1 MQRRDFLTLPLV
13 TVLPATASV
22 VPRTIA
28 VSFNAVEEIVKT
40 IAPDMTVVTL
50 IPDKT
55 EPHDFTPTLKTLK
68 ALKGAALFVTAG
80 NGMEPWAEKAA
91 AAAGVEHQ
99 WLRAAEGFGSN
110 AEPHAWLAPAGAR
123 FMAKRIADTL
133 SKANPSKADIY
144 CAQFETFDW
153 VLRVLEDTYG
163 DLFAKAPRKTIVTGH
178 AAFGALCAQFGLEQ
192 KSVEDVFAH
201 GEPTVKKLANLAR
214 WCRENG
220 VHTVFSESMVSPAV
234 SETLAKEAGAKVVP
248 IFTMESS
255 ENGYPF
261 LSRLEANLKKIA
273 DALND

>member
-1 MQRRDFLTLPLV
+1 MQRRDFLILPL
-13 TVLPATASV
+13 LPVWSATASV

-28 VSFNAVEEIVKT
+28 VSFNAVEEIVKA

-55 EPHDFTPTLKTLK
+55 EPHDFTPTIKTLK
-68 ALKGAALFVTAG
+68 VLKGTALFVTAG

-99 WLRAAEGFGSN
+99 WLRAAEGFGSS

-133 SKANPSKADIY
+133 SKANSPKAGLY
-144 CAQFETFDW
+144 RAQFETFSG
-153 VLRVLEDTYG
+153 VLSVLEDTYG
-163 DLFAKAPRKTIVTGH
+163 KLFATAPRKTIVTGH
-178 AAFGALCAQFGLEQ
+178 AAFGALCAQFGLYQ

-201 GEPTVKKLANLAR
+201 GEPTVKKLAELAH
-214 WCRENG
+214 WCRENR
-220 VHTVFSESMVSPAV
+220 VHTIFSESMVSPAV

-255 ENGYPF
+255 ENGDPF
-261 LSRLEANLKKIA
+261 LSRLETNLKRIA

>member
-1 MQRRDFLTLPLV
+1 MLRREFLTLPLCAV
-13 TVLPATASV
+13 FPATASV

-68 ALKGAALFVTAG
+68 TLKEAALFVTAG
-80 NGMEPWAEKAA
+80 NGMEPWAQKAA
-91 AAAGVEHQ
+91 AAAGVEQQ
-99 WLRAAEGFGSN
+99 WLRAAEGFGS
-110 AEPHAWLAPAGAR
+110 AGEPHAWLAPAGAR
-123 FMAKRIADTL
+123 FMARRIAATL
-133 SKANPSKADIY
+133 STVNPAKADIY
-144 CAQFETFDW
+144 RAQFETFDG
-153 VLRVLEDTYG
+153 VLSVLEETYG

-201 GEPTVKKLANLAR
+201 GEPTVKKLAELAR
-214 WCRENG
+214 WCMEND

-234 SETLAKEAGAKVVP
+234 SETLAKEAGARVVP

-261 LSRLEANLKKIA
+261 LSRMESNLKRIA
-273 DALND
+273 DALKD